1 LQYGYQGNEVI
12 NDEVW
17 PFWKNE
23 KWGNLGVVGV
33 EELKTQ
39 REERGERL
47 VKWVIEWNS
56 EKWMKIACFANSTF
70 SLSQEY
76 VA

>member
-39 REERGERL
+39 REERG
-47 VKWVIEWNS
+47 
-56 EKWMKIACFANSTF
+56 
-70 SLSQEY
+70 
-76 VA
+76 